1 MCMILKEYVFC
12 SPFLSSFGSR
22 SELIYH
28 VLFQLRCGTLSS
40 DRRAAAFVLAYCPC
54 VITKEK
60 NHDEAGSPRKKDLGW
75 SGVKRRRRRGDTEG
89 GRRGEETASKRK
101 RKTLSAENEV
111 KRDQED
117 PEKKAKVRKGEE
129 NIKDV
134 ARGTRCSE
142 WEGTGRRRE
151 EEEEKRSEMHRS
163 DGDVGECSAKGQVVK
178 MKMIEKMK
186 R

>member
-75 SGVKRRRRRGDTEG
+75 SGVKRRRRRGYRRRKKRRGDGVEEKKEDTE
-89 GRRGEETASKRK
+89 RGERSETRSGGSRK
-101 RKTLSAENEV
+101 KS
-111 KRDQED
+111 
-117 PEKKAKVRKGEE
+117 KVRKGEE

-142 WEGTGRRRE
+142 WEGTGRGRE

>member
-75 SGVKRRRRRGDTEG
+75 SGVKRRRRRGYRRRKKRRGDGVEEKKEDTE
-89 GRRGEETASKRK
+89 RGERSETRSGGSRKKSK
-101 RKTLSAENEV
+101 V
-111 KRDQED
+111 
-117 PEKKAKVRKGEE
+117 
-129 NIKDV
+129 
-134 ARGTRCSE
+134 
-142 WEGTGRRRE
+142 TGREKRILRTSRE
-151 EEEEKRSEMHRS
+151 ERGAANERGPAEGERRKKKRGARCTEAT
-163 DGDVGECSAKGQVVK
+163 ET
-178 MKMIEKMK
+178 
-186 R
+186 